1 MSLMVVLSLFIQIL
15 YLFDQTQC
23 QFSLFLLHTNSS
35 FIQLDLVVLLSASS
49 SNEFFNNFLIIIANI
64 NKSLNEL
71 NGSSLSLSFS
81 LSHTNFSFI
90 RLDLVLSLFF
100 IRILYSFDQIQYYC
114 SLSLIHTNLFY
125 QTQCQ
130 FSLFLSSSYEFSIYS
145 IRLSATS
152 LSLSLPRTNSLFVPS
167 IRRKYNDR

>member
-49 SNEFFNNFLIIIANI
+49 SYEFFNNFLIIIANI
-64 NKSLNEL
+64 NKSLNEF
-71 NGSSLSLSFS
+71 NGSSLSFFLFLIRILHLFDQTQFS
-81 LSHTNFSFI
+81 
-90 RLDLVLSLFF
+90 LSLFF

-114 SLSLIHTNLFY
+114 SLFLLFIR
-125 QTQCQ
+125 
-130 FSLFLSSSYEFSIYS
+130 IYS
-145 IRLSATS
+145 IRLSAGS
-152 LSLSLPRTNSLFVPS
+152 LSFSLLHTNSLFDQTQCYFSLSLPRTNSLFVLS